1 MLLNNITME
10 ETMDIV
16 YNSKKFGKL
25 NDFET
30 HLQYESSSYVYEY
43 LKEELKLNKENQDF
57 KNEPLF

>member
-30 HLQYESSSYVYEY
+30 HL
-43 LKEELKLNKENQDF
+43 
-57 KNEPLF
+57 